1 MRESREFLDYLA
13 DIQEASQN
21 ISQFISGMN
30 WDEFSQDQKT
40 IYAVVRAF
48 EIIGEAAKK
57 VPLSVRKRH
66 PKVPWKQMAGMRD
79 KLIHEYFGV
88 NYEVLWKT
96 AQEDM
101 ISRQYANLSQWS
113 WRKNPEKQVGVQN
126 RLKVNTAG
134 CQLHPLQT

>member
-1 MRESREFLDYLA
+1 MRGTREFLDYLA

-21 ISQFISGMN
+21 ISQFIEGMD
-30 WDEFSQDQKT
+30 WDEFAQDQKT

-66 PKVPWKQMAGMRD
+66 QNVPWKQMAGMRD

-88 NYEVLWKT
+88 DHEVLWKT
-96 AQEDM
+96 AQEVIPPVQQLIVMVLEDE
-101 ISRQYANLSQWS
+101 SSKTHR
-113 WRKNPEKQVGVQN
+113 NPRPPKS
-126 RLKVNTAG
+126 
-134 CQLHPLQT
+134 

>member
-1 MRESREFLDYLA
+1 MRGKREFLDYLA

-21 ISQFISGMN
+21 ISQFISGMT
-30 WDEFSQDQKT
+30 WEEFSQDQKT

-48 EIIGEAAKK
+48 EIIGEASKK

-88 NYEVLWKT
+88 NFEVLWKT
-96 AQEDM
+96 TQED
-101 ISRQYANLSQWS
+101 IPLVQQLIALVLKEESSKTQQSSRSP
-113 WRKNPEKQVGVQN
+113 KD
-126 RLKVNTAG
+126 
-134 CQLHPLQT
+134 

>member
-1 MRESREFLDYLA
+1 MRGKREFLDYLA
-13 DIQEASQN
+13 DIQDASQN
-21 ISQFISGMN
+21 ISQFISGMTWN
-30 WDEFSQDQKT
+30 EFAQDQKT

-96 AQEDM
+96 AQEDIPPVQQLIAM
-101 ISRQYANLSQWS
+101 VLEEESSKTR
-113 WRKNPEKQVGVQN
+113 RNPRPPK
-126 RLKVNTAG
+126 T
-134 CQLHPLQT
+134 